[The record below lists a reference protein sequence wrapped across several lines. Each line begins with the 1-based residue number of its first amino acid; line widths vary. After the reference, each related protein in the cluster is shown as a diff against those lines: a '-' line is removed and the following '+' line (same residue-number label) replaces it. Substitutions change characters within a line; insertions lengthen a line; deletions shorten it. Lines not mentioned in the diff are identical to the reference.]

1 MRRYVNVEAIVEGIC
16 CLLFSVMIFY
26 QVYSGKYLL
35 FVTPRMKP
43 YLYFTSV
50 IMLFWAVMRFSQ
62 IRKPKYKR
70 HLARCLVLAIPLLAM
85 CLPYGTIAAST
96 TQAGYSNV
104 TKQSEAVT
112 VNEREKNEQPG
123 EAKQSGSSS
132 NEAERETKSEEPPSD
147 DSQNSGQELQTVVP
161 SGLDIENQTITV
173 ADEEFY
179 QWLVELSYH
188 PEKYEGYTIL
198 LHGTIYRDEAMTEN
212 EFAITRLVM
221 SCCVADLAPCGPLC
235 LWEGAGELEQDKWVN
250 VTGTYHYDETKG
262 MEIQVVGLEDA
273 QPAEE
278 EYVYPLSY

>member
-1 MRRYVNVEAIVEGIC
+1 MKRYVNVEALVESIC
-16 CLLFSVMIFY
+16 CFMFSVMIFY

-50 IMLFWAVMRFSQ
+50 IMLFWAFLRFSQ
-62 IRKPKYKR
+62 IRKPRYKR
-70 HLARCLVLAIPLLAM
+70 HLARCLVLVIPFLAM
-85 CLPYGTIAAST
+85 CLPYGTLAAST

-104 TKQSEAVT
+104 SKQTEKLPPEESE
-112 VNEREKNEQPG
+112 QLD
-123 EAKQSGSSS
+123 SSS
-132 NEAERETKSEEPPSD
+132 DYADSETKSEDPPAEG
-147 DSQNSGQELQTVVP
+147 SQNSGQELQTVVP
-161 SGLDIENQTITV
+161 SGLDTENQTITV

-198 LHGTIYRDEAMTEN
+198 LRGTIYRDEAMTEN

-235 LWEGAGELEQDKWVN
+235 LWEGAVGLEQDKWVN

-262 MEIQVVGLEDA
+262 MEIQVVSIEDA